1 MNATDNQLNNQRVI
15 PLQGARNF
23 RDLGGYDAADGRRVK
38 WGMIFRSGSLA
49 GLCQSD
55 WQALVTRG
63 VRALCDFRTTR
74 EREREPFVWKD
85 TPGLAY
91 YARDYASSFGDLRR
105 VMASDLPTGEAAR
118 AAMLSAYR
126 ELPFE
131 QSEAYRRLFLHLAA
145 NEIPLIF
152 NCSAGKDRAGTAAA
166 LVLSALGVRRETVIE
181 DYVLTNEAVNL
192 GSALNVANS
201 KASMLSRR
209 PPEVVS
215 AILDADP
222 RYIETA
228 LDSIH
233 ERHGSIEA
241 YLSEVLK
248 INDQDVLA
256 IRSNLLE

>member
-1 MNATDNQLNNQRVI
+1 MSTTNNERVV
-15 PLQGARNF
+15 PLQGGRNF
-23 RDLGGYDAADGRRVK
+23 RDLGGYEAADGRRVK
-38 WGMIFRSGSLA
+38 WGVIFRSGSLA
-49 GLCQSD
+49 GLHQSD
-55 WQALVTRG
+55 WERLMARG

-74 EREREPFVWKD
+74 EREHEPFAWKD

-105 VMASDLPTGEAAR
+105 VMTDDLPSGEAAR

-131 QSEAYRRLFLHLAA
+131 QSAAYRQLFLHLMS

-166 LVLSALGVRRETVIE
+166 LVLSALGVKRETVIA

-192 GSALNVANS
+192 SSALGAAAG

-209 PPEVVS
+209 SPEVVA
-215 AILDADP
+215 AILNADP
-222 RYIETA
+222 LYIETA
-228 LDSIH
+228 LNSIH

-241 YLSEVLK
+241 YLHEVLH
-248 INDQDVLA
+248 IDAEGLLA